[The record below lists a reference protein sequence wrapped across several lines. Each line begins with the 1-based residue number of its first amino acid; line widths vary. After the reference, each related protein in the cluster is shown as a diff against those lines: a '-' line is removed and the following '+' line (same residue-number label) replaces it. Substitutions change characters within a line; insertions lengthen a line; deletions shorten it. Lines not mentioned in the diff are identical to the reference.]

1 MSVSS
6 GPARATRLRL
16 ARPNERYEP
25 QSEAD
30 RNLSL
35 ELADRANFKKF
46 EDIDLSNEERL
57 ILKSS
62 NGKRGIVTVS
72 DTGTLGTTE
81 IT

>member
-16 ARPNERYEP
+16 ARPNERDAP

-62 NGKRGIVTVS
+62 NGKRWIVTVS